1 MKFFKYIFLTL
12 ITLLSISSFSQT
24 MPASGVA
31 TGASSGTWTVP
42 ANVYSIKIDA
52 WGGGGAGA
60 GQSTSGT
67 GGLAGGAGGSRS
79 TTTIS
84 VTPGQT
90 IWYSIGAARA
100 GTTGNAA
107 DGNDTWVSE
116 VSNAAPTV
124 STDGVVAKGGKSAVG
139 TTAGTGST
147 TGCVGT
153 SSRGGSGRV
162 GGATAGGGG
171 SSAGTTLNGTD
182 ATGTAGATAPTGGG
196 NGGGGHASG
205 GNGTAGSSPGG
216 GGGGAYKNNTTGRS
230 GGGGAAGRVI
240 LTYQAI
246 PICATP
252 TSPANGATNT
262 STSQTLSWG
271 AVSGATSYDVYF
283 GTTSTPTFMRNQ
295 AGTTYNPGTLLSTT
309 TYYWKVIPKNAAG
322 DALSCSTWSFTTKAP
337 GCLNASYGLYPST
350 TYTPA
355 CAGAVENITTTGY
368 AGEYSNVSL
377 TNGVS
382 YTFSSSNATDYIT
395 ISNSAG
401 TTVLTFGTTPVVW
414 TSTLTGTVR
423 FYTHT
428 NDACTEAMVSRTRR
442 IQCSIAPS
450 CSTPSSPT
458 DGASSQ
464 SIGTSLNWNSV
475 AAASSYDVYFG
486 TSSTPPF
493 IVNQTGT
500 SYTPATLSYNT
511 TYYWKIVP
519 KNGAGSAVG
528 CSTWSF
534 STGGPGCLNAPYGQ
548 FPSTTYNPNCSGTA
562 ENITSTGYAGEYSV
576 VNLISNV
583 AYTMSSSV
591 ATDFITITDATG
603 STILAYGTG
612 SLTYTPSTDGD
623 FRFYTHTNESCGTS
637 ATGRD
642 RRIQCTTPPPP
653 ANDLVANAIDVG
665 ICGGTFTGNT
675 KFATQTGDAPSCYT
689 APSETWTAP
698 GVWYKVVGNGQNI
711 TASLCGSTFDTKIF
725 VYTGTAGSLTC
736 LTYNDDFCSTQS
748 QVTFSSTLNTT
759 YHILVT
765 GYGSAKG
772 GFTLN
777 VSLVASPPVI
787 STQPTSGA
795 VCSGQSRTFSVVAS
809 GNQGPLSY
817 QWYLGGVAISGATS
831 SSYVASAA
839 GTYYVIVS
847 NSCSSTTQSSNATLT
862 VNPLP
867 TITVSSP
874 EICNGF
880 STQVTAG
887 GGISYLW
894 STGATTSTIS
904 VSPSVT
910 TNYTVT
916 GTDANGCQSQATST
930 VTVNANP
937 LVSLNTS
944 SSTICAGGSGT
955 NNIVATASSGTPT
968 YTYQWQYWNG
978 SSWLNTGTNTNTLNA
993 TPTVTREY
1001 RVIVSDVKGCQVT
1014 SPTHTVTV
1022 VPDPINPTLNT
1033 KTPNQTDVCAG
1044 TNLLATFNS
1053 GSGGVSCGDVYQFST
1068 NGTTWSSYT
1077 PGNNIS
1083 TSSLSQGATVQIRG
1097 RRTNCAASVGCSA
1110 NAWDVLATWS
1120 IVTPPTLS
1128 NVVSN
1133 VSCNGGSNGSI
1144 DLTVSGSTPPYT
1156 YNWTGPNG
1164 FSASTE
1170 DISGLSVGSYTINVS
1185 VPSGCISSS
1194 TIVVNQP
1201 SLLQSSFTQTD
1212 INCFGN
1218 STGSINLSPSGGTGP
1233 YSFSWSNGSTSE
1245 DLFLLSAGSYS
1256 VTITDANGCQT
1267 TNSVT
1272 ITQPSAALSSS
1283 ITQQNVLCNGGNTGS
1298 IDLSVTGGT
1307 SPYTYSWSNG
1317 QNTQDLSNLSSGTYS
1332 VTITDSK
1339 SCQINRTITISQP
1352 TQLTST
1358 LSKINVS
1365 CFGGST
1371 GSIDLTPSG
1380 GTSPY
1385 TYSWSNGQTTE
1396 DLTNITSGN
1405 YTVTITDANGCQT
1418 TNTTTI
1424 TQPTSLSLSST
1435 SQNVNCFGSSTGSI
1449 DISVTGGTSP
1459 YSYLWSNSITTQDL
1473 TGIVAGVYSV
1483 TVTDANGC
1491 QTSTSVTITEPTQLT
1506 TSLTQVNVSCNGLS
1520 NGSIDLTIS
1529 GGTSG
1534 YTYLWSNGQTTEDI
1548 SGLTAGNYSVTITDA
1563 NGCQITNSTTITQPA
1578 ILTSTSNQFNPSC
1591 FGASNGVINLT
1602 TSGGTSPYSF
1612 LWSNGQTTEDLN
1624 SLAAGTYSVT
1634 ITDSKGCQAT
1644 RTVTITQPTQLTST
1658 VTTTNVNCYGQ
1669 NNGSASVTAS
1679 GGTPPYLYM
1688 WNTGNTQ
1695 SSISN
1700 LTAGNYQI
1708 TVTDNKGCTKI
1719 TNLNISQPSELSISL
1734 TISTYPNCGSNN
1746 GVVNSSVIGGTPPF
1760 TYSWSNGSTSQNLT
1774 GVASGNY
1781 TLTVTDSKGCQSQSG
1796 MTLGCTSAVIN
1807 VGQIDGPTSICGINS
1822 ASYTINYSNA
1832 GPESI
1837 TWLLPIGVTSTNGL
1851 SSPTIN
1857 VNFSPSFVQDSI
1869 EVDIVSNGVTYH
1881 RSLWI
1886 SRMPNKPVISGNLCG
1901 DPVGSIKQYVI
1912 TNSQSNTTY
1921 NWIAPYGV
1929 NVYSGQGNDTAQLK
1943 VSAFLVS
1950 GTSGSV
1956 TATNTCGSASTE
1968 FKLYKYIS
1976 RPTSIIG
1983 PTSVCA
1989 DGSTIYTY
1997 RVDSVPTS
2005 FAYIWNV
2012 PNGVSI
2018 IGSSNND
2025 TLKVKFSTNFTSGQ
2039 FSVMSVNQCGSSP
2052 MTYGSVSNNNLY
2064 ANIGTI
2070 SGPGDLCPYLGQ
2082 TTSYSVSPQSGTFTW
2097 SVPTGMT
2104 IQSGQGTNV
2113 LIVNIL
2119 NTFTSG
2125 TISVNLNNGCGG
2137 SISSNKTLSTTQSTI
2152 SASSITGPRSV
2163 CSLIGTN
2170 TPATFSVSPING
2182 VNYNW
2187 SVPANSTII
2196 SGQGTNSINVT
2207 FQNGFTGGNIQVVI
2221 TGGCGNPVTRIRTVD
2236 LGLPSV
2242 SISGVS
2248 CVDNGYTNTYSV
2260 SATGAISFN
2269 WTAPGNAQIVRGQ
2282 GTNSV
2287 DIFFPGNFETTS
2299 CQNNSCD
2306 SIRLTTQ
2313 FACGSVKSARRI
2325 GLLTVRPSVS
2335 GTSQVCFPDTIR
2347 LVASTSPR
2355 NTSYIWS
2362 NSNGTQFIGSTTGNS
2377 VSAKTSSSFIG
2388 GTFSVMGVNT
2398 CGSSPMAYFGV
2409 TKVCPVPSSISTT
2422 DEFSESVSR
2431 VENESDFIEESK
2443 TLIDFITFPNPG
2455 RDKINLRVFKG
2466 NSEYYLVQIY
2476 NLVGQK
2482 VYSGLHESEDVLDLS
2497 KLDEGVF
2504 FINIEGKEGWKL
2516 TKELVISR

>member
-1 MKFFKYIFLTL
+1 M
-12 ITLLSISSFSQT
+12 SIDSFSQT

-60 GQSTSGT
+60 GRSTTGT
-67 GGLAGGAGGSRS
+67 GGMAGGAGGSRS

-90 IWYSIGAARA
+90 IYYSIGAARA

-124 STDGVVAKGGKSAVG
+124 STDGVVSKGGKSAVG

-153 SSRGGSGRV
+153 SSRGGSGRL
-162 GGATAGGGG
+162 GGVTSGGGG
-171 SSAGTTLNGTD
+171 SSAGTTLDGTD
-182 ATGTAGATAPTGGG
+182 ATGRAGATAPTGGG

-246 PICATP
+246 PVCATP
-252 TSPANGATNT
+252 TSPTNGATNT

-271 AVSGATSYDVYF
+271 AVSGATSYGVYF
-283 GTTSTPTFMRNQ
+283 GTTSTPTFIQNQ

-355 CAGAVENITTTGY
+355 CVGTVENITTTGY

-442 IQCSIAPS
+442 IQCSIAPD

-458 DGASSQ
+458 DGATSQ
-464 SIGTSLNWNSV
+464 SIGPSLNWNSV
-475 AAASSYDVYFG
+475 ASASSYDVYFG

-562 ENITSTGYAGEYSV
+562 ENITTSGYAGEYSV

-603 STILAYGTG
+603 STILAYGTA

-623 FRFYTHTNESCGTS
+623 FRFYTHTNESCGTT
-637 ATGRD
+637 ATGRA

-665 ICGGTFTGNT
+665 ICGGAFTGNT

-689 APSETWTAP
+689 GSFETWTAP

-725 VYTGTAGSLTC
+725 IYTGTAGSLTC

-862 VNPLP
+862 VNSLP

-937 LVSLNTS
+937 LVSLNTT

-1044 TNLLATFNS
+1044 TNLSATFNS

-1083 TSSLSQGATVQIRG
+1083 TSSISQGATVQIRG
-1097 RRTNCAASVGCSA
+1097 RRTNCAAGIGCSA
-1110 NAWDVLATWS
+1110 NGWDVLATWS
-1120 IVTPPTLS
+1120 IVTPPSLS
-1128 NVVSN
+1128 NSVTN
-1133 VSCNGGSNGSI
+1133 VSCNGLSNGSI
-1144 DLTVSGSTPPYT
+1144 NLTVSGSTPPYT

-1194 TIVVNQP
+1194 TIVVSQP
-1201 SLLQSSFTQTD
+1201 PVLQSSFTKTD

-1218 STGSINLSPSGGTGP
+1218 STGSINLSPSGGTAP
-1233 YSFSWSNGSTSE
+1233 YSFSWSNGSMTE
-1245 DLFLLSAGSYS
+1245 DISTLPVGNYS
-1256 VTITDANGCQT
+1256 VTITDLNGCQT

-1272 ITQPSAALSSS
+1272 LTEPTLIISS
-1283 ITQQNVLCNGGNTGS
+1283 ISSTNANCAGS
-1298 IDLSVTGGT
+1298 ADGTVTIDASGGT
-1307 SPYTYSWSNG
+1307 GTLTYYWSNG
-1317 QNTQDLSNLSSGTYS
+1317 STNQNLTGLSSG
-1332 VTITDSK
+1332 
-1339 SCQINRTITISQP
+1339 
-1352 TQLTST
+1352 
-1358 LSKINVS
+1358 
-1365 CFGGST
+1365 G
-1371 GSIDLTPSG
+1371 
-1380 GTSPY
+1380 
-1385 TYSWSNGQTTE
+1385 
-1396 DLTNITSGN
+1396 
-1405 YTVTITDANGCQT
+1405 YTVTITDANSCTT
-1418 TNTTTI
+1418 TNSVNITQPGPLTSTVSVSNPSCFGQPSGMINLAPIGGTAPYSYSWSNGATTQSIGSLSPGTYSVTLTDSKGCTTTNSATI
-1424 TQPTSLSLSST
+1424 TQPTQLTTTVTST
-1435 SQNVNCFGSSTGSI
+1435 NVNCYGDNNGSASVSVSGGTPPYIYSWSGGGNQSSKSNLTAGNYQLTVMDNKGCTKIHNINISQPNQLSISLSIFSYPTCGSSGGQINSTI
-1449 DISVTGGTSP
+1449 LGGTSP
-1459 YSYLWSNSITTQDL
+1459 
-1473 TGIVAGVYSV
+1473 
-1483 TVTDANGC
+1483 
-1491 QTSTSVTITEPTQLT
+1491 
-1506 TSLTQVNVSCNGLS
+1506 
-1520 NGSIDLTIS
+1520 
-1529 GGTSG
+1529 
-1534 YTYLWSNGQTTEDI
+1534 YTYLWSNGQTT
-1548 SGLTAGNYSVTITDA
+1548 
-1563 NGCQITNSTTITQPA
+1563 
-1578 ILTSTSNQFNPSC
+1578 
-1591 FGASNGVINLT
+1591 
-1602 TSGGTSPYSF
+1602 
-1612 LWSNGQTTEDLN
+1612 
-1624 SLAAGTYSVT
+1624 
-1634 ITDSKGCQAT
+1634 
-1644 RTVTITQPTQLTST
+1644 
-1658 VTTTNVNCYGQ
+1658 
-1669 NNGSASVTAS
+1669 
-1679 GGTPPYLYM
+1679 
-1688 WNTGNTQ
+1688 
-1695 SSISN
+1695 
-1700 LTAGNYQI
+1700 
-1708 TVTDNKGCTKI
+1708 
-1719 TNLNISQPSELSISL
+1719 
-1734 TISTYPNCGSNN
+1734 
-1746 GVVNSSVIGGTPPF
+1746 
-1760 TYSWSNGSTSQNLT
+1760 QNLT
-1774 GVASGNY
+1774 NVTSGNY
-1781 TLTVTDSKGCQSQSG
+1781 TLTVTDSKGCQITSSLN
-1796 MTLGCTSAVIN
+1796 LGCSTSN
-1807 VGQIDGPTSICGINS
+1807 VVVGEILGPVSVCNTTTATYQISYSNGTPTSINWILPNGI
-1822 ASYTINYSNA
+1822 TSN
-1832 GPESI
+1832 
-1837 TWLLPIGVTSTNGL
+1837 NGI
-1851 SSPTIN
+1851 SSSTIN
-1857 VNFSPSFVQDSI
+1857 VNILSSFVQDSI
-1869 EVDIVSNGVTYH
+1869 KVDLVANGQTY
-1881 RSLWI
+1881 RRNIWI
-1886 SRMPNKPVISGNLCG
+1886 TKLPYTPQISGSFCG
-1901 DPVGSIKQYVI
+1901 EPVGSIKTYIV

-1921 NWIAPYGV
+1921 NWTPPYGG
-1929 NVYSGQGNDTAQLK
+1929 NIYTGQGNDTVQLK
-1943 VSAFLVS
+1943 SSSFLVS
-1950 GTSGSV
+1950 GSVGSV
-1956 TATNTCGSASTE
+1956 TATNSCGSNSKQFT
-1968 FKLYKYIS
+1968 LDRLVV
-1976 RPTSIIG
+1976 RPTAIIG

-1989 DGSTIYTY
+1989 DGSTVYTY

-2012 PNGVSI
+2012 ANGVTI

-2025 TLKVKFSTNFTSGQ
+2025 TLKVRFSTNFTSGQ
-2039 FSVMSVNQCGSSP
+2039 FSVMSINKCGSSP
-2052 MTYGSVSNNNLY
+2052 MTYGTVSNNNLY

-2082 TTSYSVSPQSGTFTW
+2082 TTTYSVSPQSGTFFW
-2097 SVPTGMT
+2097 STPTGLT
-2104 IQSGQGTNV
+2104 IVSGQGTNV
-2113 LIVNIL
+2113 VTVSVMNS
-2119 NTFTSG
+2119 FTSG
-2125 TISVNLNNGCGG
+2125 NISVSLNNGCGG
-2137 SISSNKTLSTTQSTI
+2137 SISSSKSLSTTTTAI

-2163 CSLIGTN
+2163 CSLIGTS
-2170 TPATFSVSPING
+2170 TTATYSISPING

-2187 SVPANSTII
+2187 SVPANSTIV
-2196 SGQGTNSINVT
+2196 SGQGTSSINVT
-2207 FQNGFTGGNIQVVI
+2207 FQNGFTGGNIQLVI
-2221 TGGCGNPVTRIRTVD
+2221 TGSCGNPVTRIFSVGT
-2236 LGLPSV
+2236 GLPSI

-2248 CVDNGYTNTYSV
+2248 CVDNGYTNSYSV
-2260 SATGAISFN
+2260 STTGALSFN
-2269 WTAPGNAQIVRGQ
+2269 WTVPGNAQIVRGQ
-2282 GTNSV
+2282 GTSSIDV
-2287 DIFFPGNFETTS
+2287 FFPSNFETTS
-2299 CQNNSCD
+2299 CINNACD
-2306 SIRLTTQ
+2306 SIKLITQ
-2313 FACGSVKSARRI
+2313 FACGSVKSTRRI
-2325 GLLTVRPSVS
+2325 GLLTVRPTVT
-2335 GTSQVCFPDTIR
+2335 GINQACFPDTIR
-2347 LVASTSPR
+2347 LTTSTSPR
-2355 NTSYIWS
+2355 NTSYIW
-2362 NSNGTQFIGSTTGNS
+2362 NSPNGVQFIGSTTGNT
-2377 VSAKTSSSFIG
+2377 VMAKTTSSFMG

-2409 TKVCPVPSSISTT
+2409 NKVCPIPSTFSNNINST
-2422 DEFSESVSR
+2422 
-2431 VENESDFIEESK
+2431 NKINNLDFIEESK
-2443 TLIDFITFPNPG
+2443 NDIDFIAFPNPG
-2455 RDKINLRVFKG
+2455 KNIIQLRVYKG
-2466 NSEYYLVQIY
+2466 NSEYYLVKIT
-2476 NLVGQK
+2476 NMLGQLK
-2482 VYSGLHESEDVLDLS
+2482 YSGLKQSEDSMNLS
-2497 KLDEGVF
+2497 ELQSGIY
-2504 FINIEGKEGWKL
+2504 FITIEEPSGNRL
-2516 TKELVISR
+2516 TKEIIITE